1 MRVAVVGGRL
11 RRCLHG
17 FSMANA
23 IAELATLTY
32 LSLLP
37 LLAL

>member
-1 MRVAVVGGRL
+1 MPAR
-11 RRCLHG
+11 

-32 LSLLP
+32 LSLLV
-37 LLAL
+37 LWGASTKSAD